1 MRPPRTHQGQ
11 DGTLFFVT
19 TVTRDRIPYFSH
31 PEAAKTAEEM
41 ILWYKQRGDYWL
53 GEYVIMPDHLHL
65 LICPNSKNLS
75 QCMHNLKRTISEKIG
90 SEISLSI
97 VGQERSCPTIDKEI
111 STASKK
117 SGIWQSSFYDSIIHS
132 EHERESVRHYI
143 LDNPV
148 KAGLSPNAVSYIFSS
163 ANKQTDRHRIAAG
176 CIYPCQ
182 GMPLLIGTTNKG
194 KVIEIQESLKGLDLE
209 ILSPLDLY
217 YEEVEK
223 RYIPV
228 IRRYL
233 QRLLPIARGEI
244 RDGSYYPSTSG
255 AINHLQ
261 SVLDTARDAGVSEH
275 DAAYVNIV
283 DCITQLQKI
292 K

>member
-1 MRPPRTHQGQ
+1 MNQPDKAC
-11 DGTLFFVT
+11 DGLIASL
-19 TVTRDRIPYFSH
+19 DRYI
-31 PEAAKTAEEM
+31 A
-41 ILWYKQRGDYWL
+41 GDREWL
-53 GEYVIMPDHLHL
+53 NG
-65 LICPNSKNLS
+65 
-75 QCMHNLKRTISEKIG
+75 
-90 SEISLSI
+90 I
-97 VGQERSCPTIDKEI
+97 V
-111 STASKK
+111 
-117 SGIWQSSFYDSIIHS
+117 
-132 EHERESVRHYI
+132 
-143 LDNPV
+143 
-148 KAGLSPNAVSYIFSS
+148 
-163 ANKQTDRHRIAAG
+163 
-176 CIYPCQ
+176 
-182 GMPLLIGTTNKG
+182 LIGQVST
-194 KVIEIQESLKGLDLE
+194 EIRPNPD
-209 ILSPLDLY
+209 Y

-283 DCITQLQKI
+283 DCISQLQKI